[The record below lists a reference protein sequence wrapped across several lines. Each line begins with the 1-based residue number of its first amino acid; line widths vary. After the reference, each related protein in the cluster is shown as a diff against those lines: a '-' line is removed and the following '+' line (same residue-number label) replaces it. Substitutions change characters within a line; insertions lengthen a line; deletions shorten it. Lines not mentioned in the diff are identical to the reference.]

1 MLGKMSIAQLLTGLP
16 TTEKKS
22 HGIEVVGFLG
32 GSENASPPRVPTST
46 QTGQVLPPPPIVNF
60 LSPALQ
66 DKYILDE
73 TLKTEN
79 LERTKPNRWDII
91 NVLRQD

>member
-1 MLGKMSIAQLLTGLP
+1 MKGSCCNCRQVSIIGWKFMLGKMSIAQLLTGLP

-46 QTGQVLPPPPIVNF
+46 QTGQVLPPPQLLTF
-60 LSPALQ
+60 
-66 DKYILDE
+66 
-73 TLKTEN
+73 
-79 LERTKPNRWDII
+79 
-91 NVLRQD
+91 